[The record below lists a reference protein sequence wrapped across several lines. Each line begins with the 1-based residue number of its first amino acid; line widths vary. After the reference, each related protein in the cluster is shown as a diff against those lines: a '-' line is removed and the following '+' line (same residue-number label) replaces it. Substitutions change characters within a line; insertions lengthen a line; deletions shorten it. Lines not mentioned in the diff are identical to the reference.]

1 MVGTGIF
8 SLFSFSSPKTLVLQ
22 HLTKDCKGKRK
33 IHESSCTL
41 FGIKH
46 LWVCSCPAT
55 LAAGTGDNI
64 FGKLRSPFSEMGKG
78 GDWNV
83 SSGTGIPASHYIVR
97 QYLLHLRE
105 EQAKTRVSPKQA
117 VLFFNELKVMLV
129 LLFERADVFRPTFP
143 FPAISLCHRF
153 CLLFSGGIRRW

>member
-1 MVGTGIF
+1 MAGTGIF
-8 SLFSFSSPKTLVLQ
+8 SLFSFPSPKTLVLQ
-22 HLTKDCKGKRK
+22 HLTKDCKGNRK
-33 IHESSCTL
+33 IHESSFTL

-55 LAAGTGDNI
+55 LAAGTSGNI

-83 SSGTGIPASHYIVR
+83 SSGTGI
-97 QYLLHLRE
+97 Q

-129 LLFERADVFRPTFP
+129 LLLRRQMFSAQLFP
-143 FPAISLCHRF
+143 FQQYLYATDFAF
-153 CLLFSGGIRRW
+153 CLLEVFAGDRASDESLRW